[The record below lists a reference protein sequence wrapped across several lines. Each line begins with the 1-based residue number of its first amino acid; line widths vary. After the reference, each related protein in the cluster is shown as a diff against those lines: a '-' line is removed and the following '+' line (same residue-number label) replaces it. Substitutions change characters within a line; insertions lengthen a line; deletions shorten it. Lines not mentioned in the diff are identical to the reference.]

1 MSQFERFELGKWS
14 NTTGA
19 QGLWPTSL
27 KNLRHLA
34 KGEGFSW
41 YFHDLFNGNKASY
54 LRWKEVFDVL
64 GIVGVKGGRGSLEAQ
79 VLEITKSEDLVKLR
93 ALSKLCSR
101 EFFNDPALLV
111 TVRRRIL
118 EVLEADEEGGGERR
132 G

>member
-1 MSQFERFELGKWS
+1 MSVLSEGGEREREVLFGRIVELTFALSQFQSFKVGKWS

-41 YFHDLFNGNKASY
+41 YFHDLFNGNEASY

-64 GIVGVKGGRGSLEAQ
+64 GIVGVKGGREGDAG
-79 VLEITKSEDLVKLR
+79 
-93 ALSKLCSR
+93 ACY
-101 EFFNDPALLV
+101 N
-111 TVRRRIL
+111 RI
-118 EVLEADEEGGGERR
+118 GGPG
-132 G
+132 